1 MTLRAK
7 TATGF
12 KTSFSAVAPQVILYR
27 LVHRREQTKVVVSCS
42 GWEVGPEGIID
53 SSPGA
58 RRLGELFRCA
68 GGWLRLIPVPALR
81 KSEE

>member
-1 MTLRAK
+1 
-7 TATGF
+7 
-12 KTSFSAVAPQVILYR
+12 
-27 LVHRREQTKVVVSCS
+27 REQTKVVVSCS